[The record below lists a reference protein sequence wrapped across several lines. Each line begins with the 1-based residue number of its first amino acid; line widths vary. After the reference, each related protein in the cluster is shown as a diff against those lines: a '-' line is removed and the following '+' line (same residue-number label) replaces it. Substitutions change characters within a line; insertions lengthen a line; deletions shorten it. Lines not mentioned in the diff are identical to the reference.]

1 MIRCQTLGHVSVTV
15 DGEPAPPEL
24 LWRKHLA
31 LLVVLA
37 RSPRRTRT
45 REQLTGLLWAEKAD
59 TAARHSLNE
68 ALRVIRRSCGDDAL
82 ETQGDRIT
90 MTPDS
95 VELDVEAFERLSEAG
110 DIGGASDL
118 VVGEFLEGFAIPGAG
133 EFENWLSSERK
144 LWSSRGV
151 SVLAVFSEQEAAAGR
166 IPRAVSAA
174 ERALRLDPVSER
186 AASALLRALVLQG
199 DRAAALQRYDQYAAL
214 LRERL
219 GVEVSAP
226 VRALAERIRSDRTR
240 VSRPATV
247 PLANAARRRAPL
259 VGREPEL
266 AALLETWSSAVSARA
281 PRAALLISDAGMGRT
296 RLGEELA
303 TRVRLDGG
311 VVAHA
316 RAVAGDRGQPESGL
330 LALASGE
337 IATASG
343 VSTAPPDAIASL
355 AGRVQ
360 GWERFAGK
368 ATGATPLG
376 TAFIAVLR
384 AIAEDAPVLVWLD
397 DAQFLDAASFGL
409 LERIGRDLSDQPVM
423 LLVAAASFPPC
434 EEVDGLRARMGRELT
449 GVTLTPGPL
458 GIEAVRALAAW
469 ALPDYSPADVDRVAR
484 RLWHDTAG
492 LPLLLVELLDAVAD
506 GLDLSG
512 DTRAWPQPFRTLD
525 QTMPGDLPD
534 SITAAIRM
542 SFRRLS
548 PDSRKVL
555 AAASV
560 LAERV
565 LPGDLAIATEL
576 PQAVVLEA
584 LDELEWNRWLVAEPR
599 GYTFMARVVRDV
611 IARDMLTPG
620 QRRRMGQSGG

>member
-1 MIRCQTLGHVSVTV
+1 VSVTV

-118 VVGEFLEGFAIPGAG
+118 IGGEFLEGFAIPGAG
-133 EFENWLSSERK
+133 EFEHWLSSERK

-151 SVLAVFSEQEAAAGR
+151 SVLAALSEQEAAAGR
-166 IPRAVSAA
+166 LPRAVSAA

-219 GVEVSAP
+219 GAEVSAP

-240 VSRPATV
+240 ISRPATV
-247 PLANAARRRAPL
+247 PVASAARRRAPL

-303 TRVRLDGG
+303 NRVRLDGG
-311 VVAHA
+311 VVAYA
-316 RAVAGDRGQPESGL
+316 RAVAGDREQPESGL

-355 AGRVQ
+355 AARVQ
-360 GWERFAGK
+360 GWERFAGR
-368 ATGATPLG
+368 ATGSSPIG

-423 LLVAAASFPPC
+423 LLVAAALFPPC
-434 EEVDGLRARMGRELT
+434 DEVDSLRARMGRELT

-458 GIEAVRALAAW
+458 GIDAVRALAAW
-469 ALPDYSPADVDRVAR
+469 ALPEYSPADVDRVAR

-512 DTRAWPQPFRTLD
+512 DTRAWPQPLRTLD

-542 SFRRLS
+542 SFRRLGA
-548 PDSRKVL
+548 DSRKVL

-576 PQAVVLEA
+576 PQARVLEA
-584 LDELEWNRWLVAEPR
+584 LDELEWSRWLVAEPR
-599 GYTFMARVVRDV
+599 GYTFLARVVRDV

-620 QRRRMGQSGG
+620 QRSRIGRTAG